1 MDMASKKVTFTFD
14 DGTVARI
21 DRTAQRL
28 GMSKSRVVREAVRE
42 YAARIGRLS
51 ESERLR
57 VLGIFDE
64 VVSRIPER
72 PVEDVDREL
81 DEVRRSRRGGGRKTR
96 FDRS

>member
-42 YAARIGRLS
+42 YAEGWDA
-51 ESERLR
+51 
-57 VLGIFDE
+57 
-64 VVSRIPER
+64 
-72 PVEDVDREL
+72 
-81 DEVRRSRRGGGRKTR
+81 
-96 FDRS
+96 